1 MAAEPSLKRL
11 LLLAGF
17 LLAIAGVA
25 TFAAWQYYSK
35 RLPGQ
40 GKATSESLPILG
52 DVPAFELTAFDGT
65 QVTRESLAGKVW
77 VADFIFTTCGGLCP
91 IMTNA
96 MAGVQD
102 AARKAGIGPEDLR
115 LVSVSTDPET
125 DTPERLRAYAEQHRA
140 NAEQWHFVRGPFD
153 VVQRF
158 SQDALK
164 LALERANEKQRAE
177 GAEKVMHSD
186 RFVLVDRESRIRGF
200 YSGTRPGEVRQ
211 LIEDLPRLIAE
222 DRSKGDAAK

>member
-1 MAAEPSLKRL
+1 MASEPSLKRF

-17 LLAIAGVA
+17 VLAIAGVA

-35 RLPGQ
+35 RVPGQ
-40 GKATSESLPILG
+40 RQATSESLPILG
-52 DVPAFELTAFDGT
+52 DVPAFALTSFDGT

-102 AARKAGIGPEDLR
+102 AARKAGLGPDDLR

-140 NAEQWHFVRGPFD
+140 RTEQWHFLRGPFD
-153 VVQRF
+153 QVQSF

-164 LALERANEKQRAE
+164 LALERASEKQRAE
-177 GAEKVMHSD
+177 GAEKIMHSD

-200 YSGTRPGEVRQ
+200 YSGTRPSEVRQ
-211 LIEDLPRLIAE
+211 LIEDLPRLVAE
-222 DRSKGDAAK
+222 GPAKAGASK